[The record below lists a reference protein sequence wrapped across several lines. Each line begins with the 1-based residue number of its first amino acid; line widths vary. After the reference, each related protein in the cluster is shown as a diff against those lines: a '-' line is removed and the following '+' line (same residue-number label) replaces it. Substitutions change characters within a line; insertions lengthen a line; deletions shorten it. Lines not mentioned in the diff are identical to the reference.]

1 MSGIGADLLED
12 CNVIVTLLLHQATQ
26 LCVWSFVCGPLLFH
40 QVTLHYCID
49 VVSIVV
55 SAWMLSLFVTVMS
68 FVWSAL
74 RLFI

>member
-12 CNVIVTLLLHQATQ
+12 CNVIVTLL
-26 LCVWSFVCGPLLFH
+26 FH

-49 VVSIVV
+49 VVSVVV
-55 SAWMLSLFVTVMS
+55 SAWMLSLFVTVMC
-68 FVWSAL
+68 FVLSAL